1 MVEILVVVVVEVLI
15 VPVNSGSETGKV
27 GVRAACH
34 YQNQQVETRIESSW
48 ELYSDVRDLRRG
60 WAMYPKMQLDIPSQA
75 NLFRGRRKG

>member
-34 YQNQQVETRIESSW
+34 YQNQQVETRIETLW
-48 ELYSDVRDLRRG
+48 VLYSDASDQRG
-60 WAMYPKMQLDIPSQA
+60 
-75 NLFRGRRKG
+75 